1 MKSKIVAIMLAAVV
15 VSASVVGCG
24 ENKTT
29 ETESKKVQT
38 TTVATTKKTTSNH
51 DAIKKYIEKADKI
64 VIVKDAKNLDMEKA
78 VSSMV
83 SESQKDNVESVTVDD
98 SKVDSTKAGTY
109 PLTITV
115 KLKDETAVQKEET
128 TTDNAKT
135 ESAVKTDT
143 SKTDNKTETTAK
155 DEVKDTKTETNA
167 SESKDT
173 ESKDT
178 TTDNKQES
186 DKNTIKDTVDV
197 TVADKDKADDLLNN
211 GSAVVGD
218 DSKVEVKE
226 DKEIASNDTKKEETD
241 KKTEEKKEETTKKE
255 DSSKKDDSKKEE
267 TKKDTSSKT
276 ESSSSDKKQD
286 NTTNTATPSK
296 PAASKPAETKP
307 APSKPS
313 TNTNSGSNQGNSTPA
328 PSKPAHQH
336 NYVPQT
342 HVVHHEATGHNEQYV
357 VQAEWDEQVTTY
369 EDYDWACCNVCGA
382 DITNCINEHTYQH
395 AINYEGGGW
404 HTEYDKRPVTTPV
417 HHDAVYGTRWVQD
430 SPAWDET
437 VVDGYACS
445 CGARQ

>member
-1 MKSKIVAIMLAAVV
+1 MKRKIVAIMLAAVV

-29 ETESKKVQT
+29 ENKKVQT

-51 DAIKKYIEKADKI
+51 DVIKKYIEKADKI

-135 ESAVKTDT
+135 ESPVKTET

-173 ESKDT
+173 ESKET

-241 KKTEEKKEETTKKE
+241 KKTEEKKEETSKKEETKKE
-255 DSSKKDDSKKEE
+255 DTKKEE
-267 TKKDTSSKT
+267 TKKDTSSKA

-313 TNTNSGSNQGNSTPA
+313 TNTNSGSNQGNSTQK

-336 NYVPQT
+336 NYVAQT

-357 VQAEWDEQVTTY
+357 VQEAWDEQVTTY
-369 EDYDWACCNVCGA
+369 EEYAWSCCNVCGA
-382 DITNCINEHTYQH
+382 DCTADPGEHAYQH
-395 AINYEGGGW
+395 AIKGEGGGH
-404 HTEYDKRPVTTPV
+404 HTEYGTRPVTTTV

-430 SPAWDET
+430 SAAWDET
-437 VVDGYACS
+437 VVDGYVCS

>member
-1 MKSKIVAIMLAAVV
+1 MLAAMV

-24 ENKTT
+24 GKKTT

-115 KLKDETAVQKEET
+115 KLKEETAVQKEET

-135 ESAVKTDT
+135 ESAVKTET

-241 KKTEEKKEETTKKE
+241 KKTEEKKEETSKKEETKKE
-255 DSSKKDDSKKEE
+255 DTKKEE
-267 TKKDTSSKT
+267 TKKDTSSKA

-286 NTTNTATPSK
+286 NTTNTATPSQ

-336 NYVPQT
+336 DYVPQT

-357 VQAEWDEQVTTY
+357 VQEAWDEQVTTY
-369 EDYDWACCNVCGA
+369 EEYAWSCCNVCGA
-382 DITNCINEHTYQH
+382 DCTNNLIEHQKAH
-395 AINYEGGGW
+395 ALAYEGGGH
-404 HTEYDKRPVTTPV
+404 HTEYGTRPVTTTV
-417 HHDAVYGTRWVQD
+417 HHDAVYGTRLVQD
-430 SPAWDET
+430 SAAWDET
-437 VVDGYACS
+437 VVDGYVCS
-445 CGARQ
+445 CGARK

>member
-1 MKSKIVAIMLAAVV
+1 MKRKIVAVMLAAVV

-64 VIVKDAKNLDMEKA
+64 VIVKDTKNLDMEKA

-115 KLKDETAVQKEET
+115 KLKDESADQKEET
-128 TTDNAKT
+128 
-135 ESAVKTDT
+135 S
-143 SKTDNKTETTAK
+143 
-155 DEVKDTKTETNA
+155 
-167 SESKDT
+167 
-173 ESKDT
+173 
-178 TTDNKQES
+178 TDNKQETE
-186 DKNTIKDTVDV
+186 KNTIKDTVDV
-197 TVADKDKADDLLNN
+197 IVADKDKADDLLNN

-218 DSKVEVKE
+218 DSKVEVKD
-226 DKEIASNDTKKEETD
+226 DKEVASNDTKKEETD
-241 KKTEEKKEETTKKE
+241 KKTEEKKEETSKKE
-255 DSSKKDDSKKEE
+255 ETKKEE

-286 NTTNTATPSK
+286 NATNTATPSQPADSK
-296 PAASKPAETKP
+296 PAASKPAETK
-307 APSKPS
+307 PSKPS

-328 PSKPAHQH
+328 PSKPTHQH
-336 NYVPQT
+336 NYVAQT
-342 HVVHHEATGHNEQYV
+342 HVVHHEATGHNEPYV

-369 EDYDWACCNVCGA
+369 EDYAWSCCNVCGA
-382 DITNCINEHTYQH
+382 DCTAAPGEHAYQH
-395 AINYEGGGW
+395 AIKGEGGGH
-404 HTEYDKRPVTTPV
+404 HTEYGTRPVTTTV

-430 SPAWDET
+430 SAAWDET
-437 VVDGYACS
+437 VVDGYVCS
-445 CGARQ
+445 CGARK

>member
-15 VSASVVGCG
+15 VSALVVGCG

-135 ESAVKTDT
+135 ESAVKTET

-155 DEVKDTKTETNA
+155 GEVKDTKTETNA

-241 KKTEEKKEETTKKE
+241 KKTEEKKEETSKKEETKKE
-255 DSSKKDDSKKEE
+255 ETKKEE

-276 ESSSSDKKQD
+276 ESSSSDKKQ
-286 NTTNTATPSK
+286 NNATNTATPSK

-336 NYVPQT
+336 NYVAQT

-369 EDYDWACCNVCGA
+369 EEYAWSCCNVCGA
-382 DITNCINEHTYQH
+382 DCTADPGEHAYQH
-395 AINYEGGGW
+395 AIKGEGGGH
-404 HTEYDKRPVTTPV
+404 HTEYGTRPVTTIV

-430 SPAWDET
+430 SAAWDET
-437 VVDGYACS
+437 VVDGYVCS
-445 CGARQ
+445 CGARK

>member
-1 MKSKIVAIMLAAVV
+1 MKRKIVAIMLAAVV

-135 ESAVKTDT
+135 ESAVKTET

-241 KKTEEKKEETTKKE
+241 KKTEEKKEETSKKEETKKE
-255 DSSKKDDSKKEE
+255 DTKKEE
-267 TKKDTSSKT
+267 TKKDTSSKA

-313 TNTNSGSNQGNSTPA
+313 TNTNSGSNQGNSTQK

-336 NYVPQT
+336 NYVAQT

-357 VQAEWDEQVTTY
+357 VQEAWDEQVTTY
-369 EDYDWACCNVCGA
+369 EEYAWSCCNVCGA
-382 DITNCINEHTYQH
+382 DCTADPGEHAYQH
-395 AINYEGGGW
+395 AIKGEGGGH
-404 HTEYDKRPVTTPV
+404 HTEYGTRPVTTTV

-430 SPAWDET
+430 SAAWDET
-437 VVDGYACS
+437 VVDGYVCS

>member
-1 MKSKIVAIMLAAVV
+1 MKRKIVAIMLAAVV

-135 ESAVKTDT
+135 ESAVKTET

-241 KKTEEKKEETTKKE
+241 KKTEEKKEETSKKE
-255 DSSKKDDSKKEE
+255 ETKKEE

-286 NTTNTATPSK
+286 NTTNTATPSQ

-336 NYVPQT
+336 DYVPQT

-369 EDYDWACCNVCGA
+369 EDYAWSCCNVCGA
-382 DITNCINEHTYQH
+382 DCTADPGEHAYQH
-395 AINYEGGGW
+395 AIKGEGGGH
-404 HTEYDKRPVTTPV
+404 HTEYGTRPVTTTV
-417 HHDAVYGTRWVQD
+417 HHDTVYGTRWVQD
-430 SPAWDET
+430 SAAWDET
-437 VVDGYACS
+437 VVDGYVCS
-445 CGARQ
+445 CGARK

>member
-1 MKSKIVAIMLAAVV
+1 MKRRIVAVMLAALF
-15 VSASVVGCG
+15 VSTSVVGCG
-24 ENKTT
+24 NNKT
-29 ETESKKVQT
+29 TESKKVQT
-38 TTVATTKKTTSNH
+38 TTVATTKKATSNH

-128 TTDNAKT
+128 TTDN
-135 ESAVKTDT
+135 
-143 SKTDNKTETTAK
+143 
-155 DEVKDTKTETNA
+155 
-167 SESKDT
+167 
-173 ESKDT
+173 
-178 TTDNKQES
+178 KQES
-186 DKNTIKDTVDV
+186 DRNTIKDTVDV
-197 TVADKDKADDLLNN
+197 VVADKDKADDLLNN

-241 KKTEEKKEETTKKE
+241 KKTEEKKEETSKKEETKKE
-255 DSSKKDDSKKEE
+255 ETKKEE
-267 TKKDTSSKT
+267 TKKDTSTKT

-286 NTTNTATPSK
+286 NTTNTATPSQPAASK

-404 HTEYDKRPVTTPV
+404 HTEYGTRPVTTTV

-430 SPAWDET
+430 SAAWDET
-437 VVDGYACS
+437 VVDGYVCS
-445 CGARQ
+445 CGARK

>member
-1 MKSKIVAIMLAAVV
+1 MKRKIVAIMLAAVV

-135 ESAVKTDT
+135 ESAVKTET

-241 KKTEEKKEETTKKE
+241 KKTEEKKEET
-255 DSSKKDDSKKEE
+255 SKKEE
-267 TKKDTSSKT
+267 TKKDDTKKDTSSKT
-276 ESSSSDKKQD
+276 ESSSSDKKQ
-286 NTTNTATPSK
+286 NNATNTATPSK

-336 NYVPQT
+336 NYVAQT
-342 HVVHHEATGHNEQYV
+342 HVVHHDATGHNEQYV
-357 VQAEWDEQVTTY
+357 VQEAWDEQVTTY
-369 EDYDWACCNVCGA
+369 EEYAWSCCNVCGA
-382 DITNCINEHTYQH
+382 DCTADPGEHAYQH
-395 AINYEGGGW
+395 AIKGEGGGH
-404 HTEYDKRPVTTPV
+404 HTEYGTRPVTTTV

-430 SPAWDET
+430 SAAWDET
-437 VVDGYACS
+437 VVDGYVCS
-445 CGARQ
+445 CGARK

>member
-1 MKSKIVAIMLAAVV
+1 MKRRIVAVMLAALF
-15 VSASVVGCG
+15 VSTSVVGCG
-24 ENKTT
+24 ENKT
-29 ETESKKVQT
+29 TESKKVQT
-38 TTVATTKKTTSNH
+38 TTVATTKKATSNH

-83 SESQKDNVESVTVDD
+83 TESQKDNVESVTVDD

-135 ESAVKTDT
+135 ESAVKTET

-241 KKTEEKKEETTKKE
+241 KKTEEKKEETSKKE
-255 DSSKKDDSKKEE
+255 ETKKEE
-267 TKKDTSSKT
+267 TKKDTSSKA

-336 NYVPQT
+336 NYVAQT

-357 VQAEWDEQVTTY
+357 VQAAWDETVTTY
-369 EDYDWACCNVCGA
+369 EEYDWACCNVCGA

-404 HTEYDKRPVTTPV
+404 HTEYGTRPVTTTV

-430 SPAWDET
+430 SAAWDET
-437 VVDGYACS
+437 VVDGYVCS

>member
-1 MKSKIVAIMLAAVV
+1 MKRKIVAIMLAAVV

-24 ENKTT
+24 ENKT
-29 ETESKKVQT
+29 TESKKVQT

-135 ESAVKTDT
+135 ESAVKTET

-241 KKTEEKKEETTKKE
+241 KKTEEKKEET
-255 DSSKKDDSKKEE
+255 SKKEE
-267 TKKDTSSKT
+267 TKKEDTKKEETKKDSSSKA
-276 ESSSSDKKQD
+276 ESSSYDKKQD

-313 TNTNSGSNQGNSTPA
+313 TNTNSGSNQGNSTQK

-336 NYVPQT
+336 NYVAQT

-357 VQAEWDEQVTTY
+357 VQEAWDEQVTTY
-369 EDYDWACCNVCGA
+369 EEYAWSCCNVCGA
-382 DITNCINEHTYQH
+382 DCTADPGEHAYQH
-395 AINYEGGGW
+395 AIKGEGGGH
-404 HTEYDKRPVTTPV
+404 HTEYGTRPVTTTV

-430 SPAWDET
+430 SAAWDET
-437 VVDGYACS
+437 VVDGYVCS

>member
-1 MKSKIVAIMLAAVV
+1 MKRRIVAVMLAALF
-15 VSASVVGCG
+15 VSTSVVGCG
-24 ENKTT
+24 ENKT
-29 ETESKKVQT
+29 TESKKVQT
-38 TTVATTKKTTSNH
+38 TTVATTKKATSNH

-83 SESQKDNVESVTVDD
+83 TESQKDNVESVTVDD

-115 KLKDETAVQKEET
+115 KLKDETADQKEET

-135 ESAVKTDT
+135 ESEVKTET

-197 TVADKDKADDLLNN
+197 IVADKDKADDLLNN

-218 DSKVEVKE
+218 DSKVEVKD
-226 DKEIASNDTKKEETD
+226 DKEVASNDTKKEETD
-241 KKTEEKKEETTKKE
+241 KKKEETTKKE
-255 DSSKKDDSKKEE
+255 DTSKKDDSKKEE

-286 NTTNTATPSK
+286 NTTNTATPSQPAASK

-307 APSKPS
+307 STSKPS
-313 TNTNSGSNQGNSTPA
+313 TNTNSGNNQGNSTQK

-336 NYVPQT
+336 NYVAQT

-357 VQAEWDEQVTTY
+357 VQAAWDEPVTTY
-369 EDYDWACCNVCGA
+369 EDYAWECCNVCGA
-382 DITNCINEHTYQH
+382 DITDCIDEHTKAH
-395 AINYEGGGW
+395 ALAYEGGGW
-404 HTEYDKRPVTTPV
+404 HIEYGTRPVTTIV

-430 SPAWDET
+430 SAAWDET
-437 VVDGYACS
+437 VVDGYVCS
-445 CGARQ
+445 CGARK

>member
-1 MKSKIVAIMLAAVV
+1 MKRKIVAIMLAAVV

-135 ESAVKTDT
+135 ESAVKTET

-241 KKTEEKKEETTKKE
+241 KKTEEKKEET
-255 DSSKKDDSKKEE
+255 SKKEE
-267 TKKDTSSKT
+267 TKKDDTKKDTSSKT
-276 ESSSSDKKQD
+276 ESSSSDKKQ
-286 NTTNTATPSK
+286 NNATNTATPSK

-336 NYVPQT
+336 NYVAQT
-342 HVVHHEATGHNEQYV
+342 HVVHHDATGHNEQYV
-357 VQAEWDEQVTTY
+357 VQEAWDEQVTTY
-369 EDYDWACCNVCGA
+369 EEYAWSCCNVCGA
-382 DITNCINEHTYQH
+382 DCTADPGEHAYQH
-395 AINYEGGGW
+395 AIKGEGGGH
-404 HTEYDKRPVTTPV
+404 HTEYGTRPVTTTV

-430 SPAWDET
+430 SAAWDET
-437 VVDGYACS
+437 VVDGYVCS

>member
-135 ESAVKTDT
+135 ESAVKTET

-313 TNTNSGSNQGNSTPA
+313 TNTNSGSNQGNSTQK

-336 NYVPQT
+336 NYVAQT

-357 VQAEWDEQVTTY
+357 VQEAWDEQVTTY
-369 EDYDWACCNVCGA
+369 EEYAWSCCNVCGA
-382 DITNCINEHTYQH
+382 DCTADPGEHAYQH
-395 AINYEGGGW
+395 AIKGEGGGH
-404 HTEYDKRPVTTPV
+404 HTEYGTRPVTTTV

-430 SPAWDET
+430 SAAWDET
-437 VVDGYACS
+437 VVDGYVCS

>member
-1 MKSKIVAIMLAAVV
+1 MKRKIVAIMLAAVV

-24 ENKTT
+24 ENKT
-29 ETESKKVQT
+29 TESKKVQT

-115 KLKDETAVQKEET
+115 KLKEETAVQKEET

-135 ESAVKTDT
+135 ESAVKTET

-241 KKTEEKKEETTKKE
+241 KKTEEKKEETSKKE
-255 DSSKKDDSKKEE
+255 ETKKEE

-336 NYVPQT
+336 DYVPQT

-357 VQAEWDEQVTTY
+357 VQEAWDEQVTTY
-369 EDYDWACCNVCGA
+369 EEYAWSCCNVCGA
-382 DITNCINEHTYQH
+382 DCTNNLIEHQKAH
-395 AINYEGGGW
+395 ALAYEGGGH
-404 HTEYDKRPVTTPV
+404 HTEYGTRPVTTTV

-430 SPAWDET
+430 SAAWDET
-437 VVDGYACS
+437 VVDGYVCS
-445 CGARQ
+445 CGARK

>member
-1 MKSKIVAIMLAAVV
+1 MKRKIVAIMLAAVV

-83 SESQKDNVESVTVDD
+83 TESQKDNIESVTVDD

-115 KLKDETAVQKEET
+115 KLKDETADQKEET
-128 TTDNAKT
+128 TTDNTKT
-135 ESAVKTDT
+135 ESAVKTET
-143 SKTDNKTETTAK
+143 SKADNKTETTAK

-241 KKTEEKKEETTKKE
+241 KKTEEKKEETSKKE
-255 DSSKKDDSKKEE
+255 ETKKEE

-276 ESSSSDKKQD
+276 ESSSSNKKQD
-286 NTTNTATPSK
+286 NVTNTATPSK

-336 NYVPQT
+336 NYVAQT
-342 HVVHHEATGHNEQYV
+342 HVVHHDATGHNEQYV
-357 VQAEWDEQVTTY
+357 VQEAWDEQVTTY
-369 EDYDWACCNVCGA
+369 EEYAWSCCNVCGA
-382 DITNCINEHTYQH
+382 DCTADPGEHAYQH
-395 AINYEGGGW
+395 AIKGEGGGH
-404 HTEYDKRPVTTPV
+404 HTEYGTRPVTTTV

-430 SPAWDET
+430 SAAWDET
-437 VVDGYACS
+437 VVDGYVCS
-445 CGARQ
+445 CGARK

>member
-1 MKSKIVAIMLAAVV
+1 MKRKIVAIMLAAVV

-24 ENKTT
+24 ENKT
-29 ETESKKVQT
+29 TESKKVQT

-135 ESAVKTDT
+135 ESPVKTET

-186 DKNTIKDTVDV
+186 DKDTIKDTVDV

-241 KKTEEKKEETTKKE
+241 KKTEEKKEETSKKEETKKE
-255 DSSKKDDSKKEE
+255 DTKKEE

-296 PAASKPAETKP
+296 PAASKPVETKP

-313 TNTNSGSNQGNSTPA
+313 TNTNSGSNQGNSTQK
-328 PSKPAHQH
+328 PSKPVHQH
-336 NYVPQT
+336 NYVAQT

-357 VQAEWDEQVTTY
+357 VQEAWDEQVTTY
-369 EDYDWACCNVCGA
+369 EEYAWSCCNVCGA
-382 DITNCINEHTYQH
+382 DCTADPGEHAYQH
-395 AINYEGGGW
+395 AIKGEGGGH
-404 HTEYDKRPVTTPV
+404 HTEYGTRPVTTTV

-430 SPAWDET
+430 SAAWDET
-437 VVDGYACS
+437 VVDGYVCS

>member
-1 MKSKIVAIMLAAVV
+1 MKRKIVAIMLAAVV

-24 ENKTT
+24 ENKT
-29 ETESKKVQT
+29 TESKKVQT

-135 ESAVKTDT
+135 ESAVKTET

-226 DKEIASNDTKKEETD
+226 DKEIASNDTKEEETD
-241 KKTEEKKEETTKKE
+241 KKTEEKKEETSKKE
-255 DSSKKDDSKKEE
+255 ETKKEE

-286 NTTNTATPSK
+286 NTTNTATPSQ

-336 NYVPQT
+336 DYVPQT

-369 EDYDWACCNVCGA
+369 EDYAWSCCNVCGA
-382 DITNCINEHTYQH
+382 DCTADPGEHAYQH
-395 AINYEGGGW
+395 AIKGEGGGH
-404 HTEYDKRPVTTPV
+404 HTEYGTRPVTTTV
-417 HHDAVYGTRWVQD
+417 HHDTVYGTRWVQD
-430 SPAWDET
+430 SAAWDET
-437 VVDGYACS
+437 VVDGYVCS
-445 CGARQ
+445 CGARK

>member
-109 PLTITV
+109 SLTITV

-135 ESAVKTDT
+135 ESAVKTET

-226 DKEIASNDTKKEETD
+226 DKEVASNDTKKEETD

-313 TNTNSGSNQGNSTPA
+313 TNTNSGSNQGNSTQK

-336 NYVPQT
+336 NYVAQT

-357 VQAEWDEQVTTY
+357 VQEAWDEQVTTY
-369 EDYDWACCNVCGA
+369 EDYVWECCNVCGA
-382 DITNCINEHTYQH
+382 DCTADPWGHMEQH
-395 AINYEGGGW
+395 ALAYEGGGY

-445 CGARQ
+445 CGARP

>member
-1 MKSKIVAIMLAAVV
+1 MKRRIVAVMLAALF
-15 VSASVVGCG
+15 VSTSVVGCG
-24 ENKTT
+24 ENKT
-29 ETESKKVQT
+29 TESKKVQT
-38 TTVATTKKTTSNH
+38 TTVATTKKATSNH

-83 SESQKDNVESVTVDD
+83 TESQKDNVESVTVDD

-115 KLKDETAVQKEET
+115 KLKDETADQKEDT
-128 TTDNAKT
+128 TTDNTKMESEVKT
-135 ESAVKTDT
+135 EA
-143 SKTDNKTETTAK
+143 SKADNKTETPAK

-173 ESKDT
+173 ENKDT

-197 TVADKDKADDLLNN
+197 IVADKDKADDLLNN

-241 KKTEEKKEETTKKE
+241 KKTEEKKEETSKKEETKKE
-255 DSSKKDDSKKEE
+255 DTKKEE
-267 TKKDTSSKT
+267 TKKDTSSKA

-313 TNTNSGSNQGNSTPA
+313 TNTNSGSNQGNSTQK

-336 NYVPQT
+336 NYVAQT

-357 VQAEWDEQVTTY
+357 VQEAWDEQVTTY
-369 EDYDWACCNVCGA
+369 EEYAWSCCNVCGA
-382 DITNCINEHTYQH
+382 DCTADPSEHMYQH
-395 AINYEGGGW
+395 AIKYEGGGW
-404 HTEYDKRPVTTPV
+404 HTEYGTRPVTTIV

-430 SPAWDET
+430 SAAWDET
-437 VVDGYACS
+437 VVDGYVCS

>member
-1 MKSKIVAIMLAAVV
+1 MKRKIVAIMLAAVV

-38 TTVATTKKTTSNH
+38 TTVATTKKTTLNH

-115 KLKDETAVQKEET
+115 KLKDETADQKEET
-128 TTDNAKT
+128 TTDNTKT
-135 ESAVKTDT
+135 ESEVKTET
-143 SKTDNKTETTAK
+143 SKADNKTETTVK
-155 DEVKDTKTETNA
+155 DEVKDTKTETDA
-167 SESKDT
+167 

-186 DKNTIKDTVDV
+186 EKNTIKDTVDV
-197 TVADKDKADDLLNN
+197 VVADKDKADDLLTN

-218 DSKVEVKE
+218 DSKVEVKD
-226 DKEIASNDTKKEETD
+226 DKEVASNDTKKEETD
-241 KKTEEKKEETTKKE
+241 KKTEEKKEETPKKE
-255 DSSKKDDSKKEE
+255 ETKKEE

-286 NTTNTATPSK
+286 NTTNTATPSQ

-313 TNTNSGSNQGNSTPA
+313 TNTNSGSNQENSAPA

-336 NYVPQT
+336 NYVAQT
-342 HVVHHEATGHNEQYV
+342 HVVHHDATGHNEQYV
-357 VQAEWDEQVTTY
+357 VQAAWDEQVTTY

-404 HTEYDKRPVTTPV
+404 HTEYGTRPVTTTV

-430 SPAWDET
+430 SAAWDET
-437 VVDGYACS
+437 VVDGYVCS

>member
-1 MKSKIVAIMLAAVV
+1 MKRRIVAVMLAALF
-15 VSASVVGCG
+15 VSTSVVGCG
-24 ENKTT
+24 ENKT
-29 ETESKKVQT
+29 TESKKVQT
-38 TTVATTKKTTSNH
+38 TTVATTKKATSNH

-83 SESQKDNVESVTVDD
+83 TESQKDNVESVTVDD

-115 KLKDETAVQKEET
+115 KLKDETADQKEET

-135 ESAVKTDT
+135 ESEVKTET

-173 ESKDT
+173 ENKDT

-197 TVADKDKADDLLNN
+197 IVADKDKADDLLNN

-218 DSKVEVKE
+218 DSKVEVKD
-226 DKEIASNDTKKEETD
+226 DKEVASNDTKKEETD
-241 KKTEEKKEETTKKE
+241 KKKEETTKKE
-255 DSSKKDDSKKEE
+255 DTSKKDDSKKEE

-286 NTTNTATPSK
+286 NTTNTATPSQPATSK
-296 PAASKPAETKP
+296 PAASKPAEIKP
-307 APSKPS
+307 STSKPS
-313 TNTNSGSNQGNSTPA
+313 TNTNSGNNQGNSTQK

-336 NYVPQT
+336 NYVAQT

-357 VQAEWDEQVTTY
+357 VQAAWDETVTTY
-369 EDYDWACCNVCGA
+369 EEYDWACCNVCGA

-404 HTEYDKRPVTTPV
+404 HTEYGTRPVTTTV

-430 SPAWDET
+430 SAAWDET
-437 VVDGYACS
+437 VVDGYVCS
-445 CGARQ
+445 CGARK

>member
-83 SESQKDNVESVTVDD
+83 TESQKDNVESVTVDD

-135 ESAVKTDT
+135 ESAVKTET

-241 KKTEEKKEETTKKE
+241 KKTEEKKEETSKKE
-255 DSSKKDDSKKEE
+255 ETKKEE

-336 NYVPQT
+336 NYVAQT
-342 HVVHHEATGHNEQYV
+342 HVVHHDATGHNEQYV
-357 VQAEWDEQVTTY
+357 VQAAWDEQVTTY
-369 EDYDWACCNVCGA
+369 EDYAWSCCNVCGA
-382 DITNCINEHTYQH
+382 DCTADPGEHAYQH
-395 AINYEGGGW
+395 AIKGEGGGH
-404 HTEYDKRPVTTPV
+404 HTEYGTRPVTTTV

-430 SPAWDET
+430 SAAWDET
-437 VVDGYACS
+437 VVDGYVCS

>member
-1 MKSKIVAIMLAAVV
+1 MLAAVV

-29 ETESKKVQT
+29 ESKKVQT
-38 TTVATTKKTTSNH
+38 TTVATMKKTTSNH

-83 SESQKDNVESVTVDD
+83 TESQKDNVESVTVDD

-115 KLKDETAVQKEET
+115 KLKDETADQKEDT
-128 TTDNAKT
+128 TTDNTKT
-135 ESAVKTDT
+135 ESEVKTET

-173 ESKDT
+173 ENKDT

-197 TVADKDKADDLLNN
+197 IVADKDKADDLLNN

-218 DSKVEVKE
+218 DSKVEVKD
-226 DKEIASNDTKKEETD
+226 DKEVASNDTKKEETD

-255 DSSKKDDSKKEE
+255 DASKKDDSKKEE
-267 TKKDTSSKT
+267 TKKDTSSKA

-313 TNTNSGSNQGNSTPA
+313 TNTNSGSNQGNSTQK

-336 NYVPQT
+336 NYVAQT

-357 VQAEWDEQVTTY
+357 VQAAWDEPVTTY
-369 EDYDWACCNVCGA
+369 EDYAWECCNVCGA
-382 DITNCINEHTYQH
+382 DITDCIDEHTKAH
-395 AINYEGGGW
+395 ALAYEGGGW
-404 HTEYDKRPVTTPV
+404 HIEYGTRPVTTIV

-430 SPAWDET
+430 SAAWDET
-437 VVDGYACS
+437 VVDGYVCS

>member
-1 MKSKIVAIMLAAVV
+1 MKRRIVAVMLAAFV
-15 VSASVVGCG
+15 VSTSVVGCG
-24 ENKTT
+24 ENKT
-29 ETESKKVQT
+29 TESKKVQT
-38 TTVATTKKTTSNH
+38 TTVATTKKATSNH

-83 SESQKDNVESVTVDD
+83 TESQKDNVESVTVDD

-115 KLKDETAVQKEET
+115 KLKGETADQKEE
-128 TTDNAKT
+128 
-135 ESAVKTDT
+135 
-143 SKTDNKTETTAK
+143 
-155 DEVKDTKTETNA
+155 
-167 SESKDT
+167 
-173 ESKDT
+173 T

-218 DSKVEVKE
+218 DSKVEVKD
-226 DKEIASNDTKKEETD
+226 DKEVASNDTKKEETD
-241 KKTEEKKEETTKKE
+241 KKKEETTKKE
-255 DSSKKDDSKKEE
+255 DTSKKDDSKKEE

-286 NTTNTATPSK
+286 NTTNTA
-296 PAASKPAETKP
+296 ASKPAGTKP
-307 APSKPS
+307 STSKPS
-313 TNTNSGSNQGNSTPA
+313 ANTNSGSNQGNSTQK

-336 NYVPQT
+336 NYIAQT

-369 EDYDWACCNVCGA
+369 EDYAWECCNVCGA

-404 HTEYDKRPVTTPV
+404 HTEYGTRPVTTTV

-430 SPAWDET
+430 SAAWDET
-437 VVDGYACS
+437 VVDGYVCS
-445 CGARQ
+445 CGARK

>member
-1 MKSKIVAIMLAAVV
+1 MKRKIVAIMLAAVV

-135 ESAVKTDT
+135 ESAVKTET

-226 DKEIASNDTKKEETD
+226 DKEVASNDTKKEETD

-313 TNTNSGSNQGNSTPA
+313 TNTNSGSNQGNSTQK
-328 PSKPAHQH
+328 PSKPVHQH
-336 NYVPQT
+336 NYVAQT

-357 VQAEWDEQVTTY
+357 VQAAWDETVTTY
-369 EDYDWACCNVCGA
+369 EDYVWECCNVCGA
-382 DITNCINEHTYQH
+382 DCTADPWGHMEQH
-395 AINYEGGGW
+395 ALAYEGGGY

-445 CGARQ
+445 CGARP

>member
-1 MKSKIVAIMLAAVV
+1 MKRKIVAIMLAAVV

-135 ESAVKTDT
+135 ESAVKTET

-241 KKTEEKKEETTKKE
+241 KKTEEKKEETSKKE
-255 DSSKKDDSKKEE
+255 ETKKEE

-313 TNTNSGSNQGNSTPA
+313 TNTNSGSNQGNSTQK

-336 NYVPQT
+336 NYVAQT

-357 VQAEWDEQVTTY
+357 VQEAWDEQVTTY
-369 EDYDWACCNVCGA
+369 EEYAWSCCNVCGA
-382 DITNCINEHTYQH
+382 DCTADPGEHAYQH
-395 AINYEGGGW
+395 AIKGEGGGH
-404 HTEYDKRPVTTPV
+404 HTEYGTRPVTTTV

-430 SPAWDET
+430 SAAWDET
-437 VVDGYACS
+437 VVDGYVCS